1 MRTPYRAR
9 SAFTLIELLVVI
21 AIIAILASLLLPS
34 LAQAKDKARSVKCM
48 SNLRQIALTYKMHA
62 ESNPDGIEGFADAAF
77 WEKTVG
83 KAAEAWIC
91 PQAPFTGIK
100 KVLEAPENDG
110 GSQNWMRSS
119 GWLGTVNSAWGVMV
133 MNGEYGDGKETINTR
148 EQHGSYGVNSWL
160 GNSWVPEGFLSEAE
174 VSHPGTT
181 PLFADSIAVSPP
193 APRATDLPS
202 SDLLAGG
209 QSGMGFFAIPRHGT
223 RAAKIPTAHPAD
235 ARLPG
240 AINISY
246 YDGSVAQVRLEKLWQ
261 LTWHQDWIAPATRPG
276 LK

>member
-1 MRTPYRAR
+1 MSKQYKAR

-34 LAQAKDKARSVKCM
+34 LAQAKDKARSVKCI
-48 SNLRQIALTYKMHA
+48 SNLRQISLTYKMHA
-62 ESNPDGIEGFADAAF
+62 ERNPDGIDGFADLAF
-77 WEKTVG
+77 WEKTAG

-100 KVLEAPENDG
+100 KVQEAPENDG
-110 GSQNWMRSS
+110 NTHAWMRNW
-119 GWLGTVNSAWGVMV
+119 GWLGTVNSAWGAM
-133 MNGEYGDGKETINTR
+133 MMKGEYRDGSETINTQ
-148 EQHGSYGVNSWL
+148 EQHGSYGINSWL
-160 GNSWVPEGFLSEAE
+160 GNSWAPEGFLSEPE
-174 VSHPGTT
+174 VAHPGTT
-181 PLFADSIAVSPP
+181 PLFADCIAISPP

-202 SDLLAGG
+202 SDLVAGG
-209 QSGMGFFAIPRHGT
+209 HSGMGFFAIPRHGA
-223 RAAKIPTAHPAD
+223 RPSRISSAHPAA

-240 AINISY
+240 AINTSF

-261 LTWHQDWIAPATRPG
+261 LTWHKDWVAPSSRPG